1 MSHIKI
7 VNHILPYCCCHSTL
21 SKGLES
27 FWERQNGC
35 SREGGCVMTPDR
47 NWASICPD
55 RLRRGTNQITKG
67 CKSLFCLTTTNRQ
80 RISYSEQIVRKMS
93 PIRGAIHFKRV
104 RLQPDFFVLLQKVN
118 LSLKGERLRAI
129 SYKTHTLKVTL
140 YPLIV
145 GPPKNMSLEEF

>member
-1 MSHIKI
+1 
-7 VNHILPYCCCHSTL
+7 
-21 SKGLES
+21 
-27 FWERQNGC
+27 
-35 SREGGCVMTPDR
+35 MTPDR